1 MDFILSK
8 IISRSAQ
15 SVRDN
20 CDIASI
26 DATDDFQHKSRIDN
40 GFCDNSQLSSDIDT
54 VKYKKKCN

>member
-8 IISRSAQ
+8 IISRSTQ

-26 DATDDFQHKSRIDN
+26 DDFQHKSRIDN
-40 GFCDNSQLSSDIDT
+40 GFCDNSQLSSEIDT
-54 VKYKKKCN
+54 VK